1 MFIILIHVNLFE
13 EIILNSFFHKN
24 GLNYSFR
31 LIPRAS
37 LLFWAICNIL
47 LELCVTMRQPL
58 LTMWRFPTTYA
69 WLAFLRIRLIVSL
82 VVLKKNS
89 KLFDVSIPRCKRVF
103 VYPSTGHL
111 SPGVHKLYTVLMLPP
126 IFFPWVKSLKNG
138 QAFIHSTSSFLFL
151 ILIYVIFFRMKFQF
165 SFSFFFNRTIIRN
178 RKSV

>member
-111 SPGVHKLYTVLMLPP
+111 SPGVHKYYIPFWCCLQ
-126 IFFPWVKSLKNG
+126 FFSRELN
-138 QAFIHSTSSFLFL
+138 H
-151 ILIYVIFFRMKFQF
+151 
-165 SFSFFFNRTIIRN
+165 
-178 RKSV
+178 